1 MAKETK
7 KTEEIVQEVEETT
20 KLVEET
26 IKEELKD
33 IKLPVSVY
41 DNDRLIRTYNINDHG
56 EDYKEKAVMFA
67 NKNNYQVR

>member
-1 MAKETK
+1 MAGKPKKEAET
-7 KTEEIVQEVEETT
+7 TQEVDET
-20 KLVEET
+20 VEET

-33 IKLPVSVY
+33 LKLPVSVY

-56 EDYKEKAVMFA
+56 EDYKEKALMFA